1 MCFWKSKESKVL
13 TAKRDIIVYK
23 LGYVANSNIFY
34 PVYNIAY
41 CYYKNKIAKEDIYFD
56 NNILREGFH
65 SYITCIVEVH
75 NRPDYLFVE
84 ITSPNKYLDNVLL
97 LNKNNAFLGKF
108 IIPKGSTYCMNITNE
123 VISNSIV
130 YTGIYTRLSDD
141 TIINTKYLWKDK
153 QAKYLPMKVKLI
165 R

>member
-13 TAKRDIIVYK
+13 IAKNNITVYK

-97 LNKNNAFLGKF
+97 LDKNNAFLGKF
-108 IIPKGSTYCMNITNE
+108 IIPKGSTYCVNIANE
-123 VISNSIV
+123 VISNSII
-130 YTGIYTRLSDD
+130 YTGNYIKLVDNMD
-141 TIINTKYLWKDK
+141 FNAKDLWKDK
-153 QAKYLPMKVKLI
+153 
-165 R
+165 

>member
-1 MCFWKSKESKVL
+1 MCFWKSEESKVL

-34 PVYNIAY
+34 PVYNITY

-56 NNILREGFH
+56 NNILQEGFH
-65 SYITCIVEVH
+65 SYITCIVEVR

-97 LNKNNAFLGKF
+97 LGKNNAFLGKF
-108 IIPKGSTYCMNITNE
+108 IIPKGTTYCINMENE

-130 YTGIYTRLSDD
+130 YTGNYIKLEGTMSFNVKDV
-141 TIINTKYLWKDK
+141 WKEK
-153 QAKYLPMKVKLI
+153 
-165 R
+165 

>member
-1 MCFWKSKESKVL
+1 MWWKIKE
-13 TAKRDIIVYK
+13 TYDT
-23 LGYVANSNIFY
+23 
-34 PVYNIAY
+34 Y

-65 SYITCIVEVH
+65 SYITCIVEVR

-108 IIPKGSTYCMNITNE
+108 IIPRGATYCLNRVGE
-123 VISNSIV
+123 VVSDSLV
-130 YTGIYTRLSDD
+130 YTGNYVKVWSDKKYD
-141 TIINTKYLWKDK
+141 TKELWKEN
-153 QAKYLPMKVKLI
+153 
-165 R
+165 